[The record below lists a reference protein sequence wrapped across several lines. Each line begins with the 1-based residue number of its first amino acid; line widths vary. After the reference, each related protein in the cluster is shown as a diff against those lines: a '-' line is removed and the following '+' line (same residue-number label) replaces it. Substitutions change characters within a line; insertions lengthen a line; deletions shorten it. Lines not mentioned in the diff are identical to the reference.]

1 MKKRYIS
8 LGEIEAIIE
17 LYTFVNDE
25 WGGNKIASWEYGQ
38 NLEVDGITKAAQ
50 AILQRINEY

>member
-25 WGGNKIASWEYGQ
+25 WGGM
-38 NLEVDGITKAAQ
+38 GIWS
-50 AILQRINEY
+50 ES